1 MMFELTQEQRET
13 IRAERE
19 RIYAIADEQ
28 FYSTYNAKRDDD
40 SDELE
45 VLKEVYRVGF
55 WEGTIHH
62 TFETIKAEMQNELE
76 PQSN

>member
-1 MMFELTQEQRET
+1 MMLELTQEQRDT
-13 IRAERE
+13 IEAERK

-45 VLKEVYRVGF
+45 VLKEVYREGF
-55 WEGTIHH
+55 WEGTIHK
-62 TFETIKAEMQNELE
+62 TFEDIKAEMQDALE
-76 PQSN
+76 P